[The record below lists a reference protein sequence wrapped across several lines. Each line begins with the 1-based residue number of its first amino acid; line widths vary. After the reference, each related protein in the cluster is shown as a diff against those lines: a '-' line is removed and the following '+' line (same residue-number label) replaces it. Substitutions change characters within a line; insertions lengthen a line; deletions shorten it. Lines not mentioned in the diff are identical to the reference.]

1 MPEKKT
7 ISGRVPADTEQRFER
22 FRRQRGLNKTDA
34 LRRLLDAGLDSY
46 ERQQMG
52 EARPDAGRDSTTSDS
67 TATDDVDDTDDIDTW
82 LLTRGEEWFSSV
94 FRSALAG
101 VILTAPATLGLW
113 ITWTV
118 LDEVL
123 TVNAVEW
130 FPTQLLALAILAGLM
145 AFVVLGAVSVA
156 AYGAL
161 KLGVAERL
169 EGQAAE
175 VADA

>member
-1 MPEKKT
+1 MPEKKP
-7 ISGRVPADTEQRFER
+7 ISGRVPADTEERFER

-34 LRRLLDAGLDSY
+34 LRRLLNEGLDSY
-46 ERQQMG
+46 ERQRLG
-52 EARPDAGRDSTTSDS
+52 EPHPDAPPDS